1 MAGTVFPNNISKVLW
16 SDAHATIMGAS
27 GNLDAE
33 TVAAIKEVE
42 AMIREEI
49 SKNMI
54 SADELF
60 KDLRKN

>member
-1 MAGTVFPNNISKVLW
+1 
-16 SDAHATIMGAS
+16 MGAS